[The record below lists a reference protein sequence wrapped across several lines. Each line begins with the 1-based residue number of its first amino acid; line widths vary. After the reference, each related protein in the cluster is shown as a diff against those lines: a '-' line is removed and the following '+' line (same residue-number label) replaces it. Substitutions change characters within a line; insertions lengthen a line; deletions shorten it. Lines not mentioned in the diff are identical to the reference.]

1 MEQGTHE
8 ELLSKENGFYRTM
21 WFKQLEEQSNSRT
34 DSPAKK

>member
-21 WFKQLEEQSNSRT
+21 WFKQLEEQSNIKPLT
-34 DSPAKK
+34 PIAI